1 MSIVVRCRRCGENK
15 TLSGAAAQAWVTA
28 LDHGFDALSD
38 RIARLQGEMAE
49 ARHMPSLLASIE
61 REYAGTSGAARLVA
75 AGALQQAHGGVY
87 DRALAAR
94 RAAEAGGGK

>member
-49 ARHMPSLLASIE
+49 ARHMPS
-61 REYAGTSGAARLVA
+61 RLVSWRLAPCSRRTA
-75 AGALQQAHGGVY
+75 ASMTGRWRLVGRLKLAVASEGGA
-87 DRALAAR
+87 
-94 RAAEAGGGK
+94 